1 MIKGN
6 ILSTNIVALCQLN
19 LISENQIYCLLT
31 LNSDIMNETI
41 YQFRKGCFAL
51 IAVAA
56 VLVAVP
62 QPAKADS
69 GAIAMQQQN
78 NVRGR
83 VTDTNGDPVVGANV
97 IIKGTTQGTV
107 TDADGRYSLANVPS
121 DAIIIVSF
129 LGFDQ
134 EEVAVNGQTN
144 IDVVMIEDMAM
155 LQDIVVVGFGTQKK
169 VNLTGAV
176 AVVNGDELS
185 QRPVTTA
192 TQALQGM
199 VPGLQIASSSG
210 ALDSNPSINVR
221 GTATIGQGTSGSPLI
236 LIDGSEGDIN
246 TLNPQDIESISVL
259 KDAAASS
266 IYGSRAPFGVILITT
281 KSGKEG
287 KAVINY
293 NNSFRFNSLIREKHM
308 MNSVDFAAWVNDT
321 HVNNGKGL
329 FFSSERMAAIQ
340 EYRNATPVSN
350 GVRRTADG
358 NLVYAIGNLPESGS
372 YSDVYEKQCIDDVD
386 WYDVIYKN
394 STFAQEHNLSIS
406 GGKDELKYY
415 TSFNY
420 LNNEGFMRLA
430 TDKFTRFAAT
440 AKVSSQVREWLRLG
454 YSMRWTRT
462 DYERPSAMTDG
473 LYNNMTR
480 QGWPVLP
487 LYDPY
492 GNYYS
497 APSPALALATKGKDT
512 KQRDLLNHN
521 VTVVVEPIEKWKT
534 HFDFNYRTDNATRHW
549 DSFVTYNYDVT
560 NAPVANDKGSNV
572 HEDLFKENYI
582 NFQAYSEYDFSL
594 GTSNNFHVMA
604 GFQTEQA
611 KKLEFGLQRDGVL
624 DTSKPEVDLT
634 SGLSYDGDAIVPNV
648 NGARNQWQTAGF
660 FGRLNYNYEERYLFE
675 FNLRRDG
682 TSRFRTNR
690 MWKTFPSTSIGWN
703 IAHEDFWYSLTDV
716 CGTLKLRA
724 SYGQLGNQ
732 NTNNWY
738 QTYQT
743 ISYNSADGSW
753 LQNGKKPNTTSA
765 PGLISTSL
773 TWERVV
779 SYDLG
784 LDFGFFDN
792 RLKGSADFFI
802 RDTKD
807 MVGNAPELPAV
818 LGTAVPVTNNTDL
831 RTHGWELQLSWND
844 HFDNGL
850 NYGVTFNLSDSRT
863 KITRYPN
870 NPTESIS
877 TYIEGQ
883 YTNEIWGFETVGI
896 AQSNDEMNAH
906 LAKADQSAIGD
917 KWAAGDIMYADLNG
931 DGKVSRGA
939 QTLSDHGDLK
949 VIGNSTPRFLTG
961 LDINA
966 SFKGFDFRAFF
977 QGVLKRDYSTG
988 SNWGGGKEYMFG
1000 ATGSDVWWCAGLT
1013 DVKDYYRDENS
1024 WSVQNGYMDVNKGAK
1039 LPRPLYSDKNL
1050 QEQTKYLLNA
1060 AYMRLKNI
1068 QLGYTLPEEIVSKW
1082 SLSNVRFFVSGENIF
1097 TITRMPDQFDPETI
1111 GTDHNNGD
1119 PLSRTFAFGVN
1130 LTF

>member
-31 LNSDIMNETI
+31 D
-41 YQFRKGCFAL
+41 
-51 IAVAA
+51 
-56 VLVAVP
+56 
-62 QPAKADS
+62 
-69 GAIAMQQQN
+69 
-78 NVRGR
+78 
-83 VTDTNGDPVVGANV
+83 
-97 IIKGTTQGTV
+97 
-107 TDADGRYSLANVPS
+107 
-121 DAIIIVSF
+121 
-129 LGFDQ
+129 
-134 EEVAVNGQTN
+134 
-144 IDVVMIEDMAM
+144 
-155 LQDIVVVGFGTQKK
+155 VVVGFGTQKK

-321 HVNNGKGL
+321 HVNGGDGP
-329 FFSSERMAAIQ
+329 FFNSDRMISI
-340 EYRNATPVSN
+340 EIYRNAEKVSN
-350 GVRRTADG
+350 GVRRYNGQNIYAFGLDLDPYTVPDENGKVKSFDG
-358 NLVYAIGNLPESGS
+358 YANG
-372 YSDVYEKQCIDDVD
+372 IDDVD

-394 STFAQEHNLSIS
+394 TTFAQEHNLSIS

-473 LYNNMTR
+473 LYNDMTR

-497 APSPALALATKGKDT
+497 SPSPALGLATKGKDT

-549 DSFVTYNYDVT
+549 NSFVTYNHDIIKNEPY
-560 NAPVANDKGSNV
+560 AYDKGSNI

-611 KKLEFGLQRDGVL
+611 KKVEFGLQRDGVL
-624 DTSKPEVDLT
+624 DPSKPEVDLT
-634 SGLSYDGDAIVPNV
+634 SGLSYDGDAIVPSV

-660 FGRLNYNYEERYLFE
+660 TGEAAN
-675 FNLRRDG
+675 
-682 TSRFRTNR
+682 
-690 MWKTFPSTSIGWN
+690 PSTTIAATDMSKETADWGAYSAGELLSDATLYNIRRERRCELIAEGLRNMDLHRWRSFDQMVTNAAHIEGIHLWN
-703 IAHEDFWYSLTDV
+703 TPIQDWYDANALV
-716 CGTLKLRA
+716 
-724 SYGQLGNQ
+724 
-732 NTNNWY
+732 
-738 QTYQT
+738 
-743 ISYNSADGSW
+743 ADGSTNATVSSIE
-753 LQNGKKPNTTSA
+753 LSEYYRPHEVNQANNSFYNG
-765 PGLISTSL
+765 L
-773 TWERVV
+773 TWHMVHYLEP
-779 SYDLG
+779 LP
-784 LDFGFFDN
+784 
-792 RLKGSADFFI
+792 LKQF
-802 RDTKD
+802 
-807 MVGNAPELPAV
+807 L
-818 LGTAVPVTNNTDL
+818 LTA
-831 RTHGWELQLSWND
+831 SD
-844 HFDNGL
+844 HATYSKSPLYQNP
-850 NYGVTFNLSDSRT
+850 YW
-863 KITRYPN
+863 
-870 NPTESIS
+870 PTEP
-877 TYIEGQ
+877 
-883 YTNEIWGFETVGI
+883 
-896 AQSNDEMNAH
+896 D
-906 LAKADQSAIGD
+906 
-917 KWAAGDIMYADLNG
+917 
-931 DGKVSRGA
+931 
-939 QTLSDHGDLK
+939 
-949 VIGNSTPRFLTG
+949 
-961 LDINA
+961 
-966 SFKGFDFRAFF
+966 
-977 QGVLKRDYSTG
+977 
-988 SNWGGGKEYMFG
+988 
-1000 ATGSDVWWCAGLT
+1000 
-1013 DVKDYYRDENS
+1013 
-1024 WSVQNGYMDVNKGAK
+1024 
-1039 LPRPLYSDKNL
+1039 
-1050 QEQTKYLLNA
+1050 
-1060 AYMRLKNI
+1060 
-1068 QLGYTLPEEIVSKW
+1068 
-1082 SLSNVRFFVSGENIF
+1082 
-1097 TITRMPDQFDPETI
+1097 MPAEK
-1111 GTDHNNGD
+1111 
-1119 PLSRTFAFGVN
+1119 
-1130 LTF
+1130 

>member
-1 MIKGN
+1 
-6 ILSTNIVALCQLN
+6 
-19 LISENQIYCLLT
+19 
-31 LNSDIMNETI
+31 MNETI
-41 YQFRKGCFAL
+41 NQLRKGCFAL
-51 IAVAA
+51 LSVAA
-56 VLVAVP
+56 VCAAVP
-62 QPAKADS
+62 QFAYARPIVA
-69 GAIAMQQQN
+69 AMQQQG
-78 NVRGR
+78 NVSGR
-83 VTDTNGDPVVGANV
+83 VTDTNGDPVIGANV

-107 TDADGRYSLANVPS
+107 TDADGRFSLANVPS

-185 QRPVTTA
+185 QRPVA
-192 TQALQGM
+192 SAAQALQGM
-199 VPGLQIASSSG
+199 VPGLQIAASSG

-221 GTATIGQGTSGSPLI
+221 GTATIGQGTSGSPLV

-246 TLNPQDIESISVL
+246 AINPQDIESISVL

-281 KSGKEG
+281 KSGKSG

-293 NNSFRFNSLIREKHM
+293 NNSFRYNSLIREKHM
-308 MNSVDFAAWVNDT
+308 MNSLDFASWMNDT
-321 HVNNGKGL
+321 FYNDGGKT
-329 FFSSERMAAIQ
+329 FFDSDRMLSI
-340 EYRNATPVSN
+340 EIYSNAEKVSN
-350 GVRRTADG
+350 GVRRYNGKDIYAFGLSLDPYTVPDENGKVKSFDG
-358 NLVYAIGNLPESGS
+358 YANG
-372 YSDVYEKQCIDDVD
+372 IDDVD
-386 WYDVIYKN
+386 WYDAVYK
-394 STFAQEHNLSIS
+394 STAFAQEHNLSIS
-406 GGKDELKYY
+406 GGKDDLNYY
-415 TSFNY
+415 ASFNY

-440 AKVSSQVREWLRLG
+440 AKFSSQVRDWLRLG

-462 DYERPSAMTDG
+462 DYERPSAMTES
-473 LYNNMTR
+473 LYNDMTR

-497 APSPALALATKGKDT
+497 SPSPALALATKGKDT

-521 VTVVVEPIEKWKT
+521 VTMVVEPISNWKT

-549 DSFVTYNYDVT
+549 DSFVTYNHDLKNIPY
-560 NAPVANDKGSNV
+560 AYDKGSNV
-572 HEDLFKENYI
+572 HEDEFKENYI
-582 NFQAYSEYDFSL
+582 NFQAYSEYDFSI
-594 GTSNNFHVMA
+594 GANNNFHVMA

-611 KKLEFGLQRDGVL
+611 KKLEFGLQRNGVL
-624 DTSKPEVDLT
+624 DPSKPEVDLT
-634 SGLSYDGDAIVPNV
+634 SGLSYDGDAIVPEA

-660 FGRLNYNYEERYLFE
+660 FGRINYNYDERYLLE
-675 FNLRRDG
+675 VNLRHDG

-690 MWKTFPSTSIGWN
+690 MWKTFPSASVGWN
-703 IAHEDFWYSLTDV
+703 IARENFWYSLTDV

-743 ISYNSADGSW
+743 ISYGAANGTW
-753 LQNGKKPNTTSA
+753 LQNGKKTNTTSA

-773 TWERVV
+773 TWERVE

-784 LDFGFFDN
+784 LDYGFLDN
-792 RLKGSADFFI
+792 RLKGSVDFFI

-831 RTHGWELQLSWND
+831 RTRGWELQLSWND
-844 HFDNGL
+844 RFENGF
-850 NYGVTFNLSDSRT
+850 NYGVTFNISDSRT

-870 NPTESIS
+870 NPTESID
-877 TYIEGQ
+877 TYIAGQ

-896 AQSNDEMNAH
+896 AKSDEEMNAH

-931 DGKVSRGA
+931 DGKVTRGA

-988 SNWGGGKEYMFG
+988 WNWGGGKEYMFG
-1000 ATGSDVWWCAGLT
+1000 ATASGQWWCAGLT

-1024 WSVQNGYMDVNKGAK
+1024 WSVQNGYMSENKNAW
-1039 LPRPLYSDKNL
+1039 LPRPIYSDKNI
-1050 QEQTKYLLNA
+1050 QEQTRYLLNA

-1082 SLSNVRFFVSGENIF
+1082 SLSNVRFYVSGENIL
-1097 TITRMPDQFDPETI
+1097 TITDMPHQFDPETI
-1111 GTDHNNGD
+1111 GTDHNNGY

>member
-1 MIKGN
+1 
-6 ILSTNIVALCQLN
+6 
-19 LISENQIYCLLT
+19 
-31 LNSDIMNETI
+31 MNETI

-56 VLVAVP
+56 VVIAVP
-62 QPAKADS
+62 QPAHARLS
-69 GAIAMQQQN
+69 GVTMQQQN
-78 NVRGR
+78 NISGR
-83 VTDTNGDPVVGANV
+83 VTDTNGEPIVGANV

-107 TDADGRYSLANVPS
+107 TDTNGQFSLANVPA
-121 DAIIIVSF
+121 DATIVVSF

-134 EEVAVNGQTN
+134 EEVEVNGQTN
-144 IDVVMIEDMAM
+144 INVVMIEDMAM
-155 LQDIVVVGFGTQKK
+155 LQDVVVVGFGTQKK

-176 AVVNGDELS
+176 AVVNGDELA

-221 GTATIGQGTSGSPLI
+221 GTATIGQGTSGSPLV

-246 TLNPQDIESISVL
+246 ALNPQDIESISVL

-281 KSGKEG
+281 KNGKDG
-287 KAVINY
+287 KSIINY
-293 NNSFRFNSLIREKHM
+293 NNSFRISSLIREKHM
-308 MNSVDFAAWVNDT
+308 MNSVDFAAWMNDT
-321 HVNNGKGL
+321 FSNMGWGT
-329 FFSSERMAAIQ
+329 FFDADRMQAIETYQ
-340 EYRNATPVSN
+340 SATPVSK

-358 NLVYAIGNLPESGS
+358 KLIYAVGDVPESG
-372 YSDVYEKQCIDDVD
+372 YYKDGYAAGIDDND
-386 WYDVIYKN
+386 WYETVYKN
-394 STFAQEHNLSIS
+394 SVFAQEHNLSIS
-406 GGKDELKYY
+406 GGKDDLNYY
-415 TSFNY
+415 ASFNY

-430 TDKFTRFAAT
+430 TDQFTRFAAS
-440 AKVSSQVREWLRLG
+440 AKVSSQVREWLHLG

-473 LYNNMTR
+473 LYNDMTR

-487 LYDPY
+487 LYDPN

-497 APSPALALATKGKDT
+497 APSPALGLATKGKDT

-521 VTVVVEPIEKWKT
+521 VTIVVEPISQWKT
-534 HFDFNYRTDNATRHW
+534 HFDLNYRTDNATRHW
-549 DSFVTYNYDVT
+549 DSFVTYNHDVDN
-560 NAPVANDKGSNV
+560 NAYAYSKSSNV
-572 HEDLFKENYI
+572 HEDEFKENYI
-582 NFQAYSEYDFSL
+582 NFQAYSEYDFTL
-594 GTSNNFHVMA
+594 NVNNNFHIMA
-604 GFQTEQA
+604 GFQTEQT
-611 KKLEFGLQRDGVL
+611 KKLEFGSQRDGVL
-624 DTSKPEVDLT
+624 DTSKAELDLT
-634 SGLSYDGDAIVPNV
+634 SGLSYDGDAVVPNV

-660 FGRLNYNYEERYLFE
+660 FGRINYNYDERYLLE
-675 FNLRRDG
+675 INLRHDG
-682 TSRFRTNR
+682 TSRFRTNK
-690 MWKTFPSTSIGWN
+690 MWKTFPSASIGWN
-703 IAHEDFWYSLTDV
+703 IARENFWYSLTDI

-732 NTNNWY
+732 NTTNWY

-743 ISYNSADGSW
+743 ISYNSANGSW

-765 PGLISTSL
+765 PSLISTSL
-773 TWERVV
+773 TWEKVE

-818 LGTAVPVTNNTDL
+818 LGTSVPVTNNTDL
-831 RTHGWELQLSWND
+831 RTHGWELQIGWND
-844 HFDNGL
+844 RFDNGF

-870 NPTESIS
+870 NPTESID
-877 TYIEGQ
+877 TYIKGQ
-883 YTNEIWGFETVGI
+883 YTNEIWGFQTVGI
-896 AQSNDEMNAH
+896 AQSDEEMNNH

-931 DGKVSRGA
+931 DGKITRGNK
-939 QTLSDHGDLK
+939 TLSDHGDLK

-988 SNWGGGKEYMFG
+988 SNWGGGKEYLFG
-1000 ATGSDVWWCAGLT
+1000 ATNSGQWWCAGLT
-1013 DVKDYYRDENS
+1013 SVKDYYRDENS
-1024 WSVQNGYMDVNKGAK
+1024 WSVQNGYMDVNKNAK

-1060 AYMRLKNI
+1060 AYVRLKNI
-1068 QLGYTLPEEIVSKW
+1068 QLGYTLPNEIVSKW
-1082 SLSNVRFFVSGENIF
+1082 NLNNVRFYVSGENVF
-1097 TITRMPDQFDPETI
+1097 TITDMPEQFDPETI
-1111 GTDHNNGD
+1111 GTDHNNGY

>member
-1 MIKGN
+1 MRRTISMCLPLKTY
-6 ILSTNIVALCQLN
+6 LLCF
-19 LISENQIYCLLT
+19 LLT
-31 LNSDIMNETI
+31 LGLLCVPFTSKAQESRSISGKVSDSEGQPIV
-41 YQFRKGCFAL
+41 G
-51 IAVAA
+51 AA
-56 VLVAVP
+56 VV
-62 QPAKADS
+62 
-69 GAIAMQQQN
+69 
-78 NVRGR
+78 
-83 VTDTNGDPVVGANV
+83 
-97 IIKGTTQGTV
+97 IKGTTIGTT
-107 TDADGRYSLANVPS
+107 TDFDGNYNLANVPS
-121 DAIIIVSF
+121 DATLLFSC
-129 LGFDQ
+129 LGYN
-134 EEVAVNGQTN
+134 EEEIAVNGQSTLN
-144 IDVVMIEDMAM
+144 VSM
-155 LQDIVVVGFGTQKK
+155 LESLEMLGDIVVVGFGTQKK

-321 HVNNGKGL
+321 HVNGGDGP
-329 FFSSERMAAIQ
+329 FFNSDRMISI
-340 EYRNATPVSN
+340 EIYRNAEKVSN
-350 GVRRTADG
+350 GVRRYNGQNIYAFGLDLDPYTVPDENGKVKSFDG
-358 NLVYAIGNLPESGS
+358 YANG
-372 YSDVYEKQCIDDVD
+372 IDDVD

-394 STFAQEHNLSIS
+394 TTFAQEHNLSIS

-473 LYNNMTR
+473 LYNDMTR

-497 APSPALALATKGKDT
+497 SPSPALGLATKGKDT

-549 DSFVTYNYDVT
+549 DSFVTYNHDIIKNEPY
-560 NAPVANDKGSNV
+560 AYDKGSNI

-611 KKLEFGLQRDGVL
+611 KKVEFGLQRDGVL
-624 DTSKPEVDLT
+624 DPSKPEVDLT
-634 SGLSYDGDAIVPNV
+634 SGLSFDGDAIVPSV

-690 MWKTFPSTSIGWN
+690 MWKTFPSTSLGWN
-703 IAHEDFWYSLTDV
+703 IAHEDFWESLADV

-743 ISYNSADGSW
+743 ISYNAANGTW
-753 LQNGKKPNTTSA
+753 LQNGKKPNITSA

-844 HFDNGL
+844 HFENGF

-870 NPTESIS
+870 NPTKSIS

-1000 ATGSDVWWCAGLT
+1000 ATASGVWWCAGLT

-1024 WSVQNGYMDVNKGAK
+1024 WSVQNGYMDVNKGAN

-1082 SLSNVRFFVSGENIF
+1082 SLSNVRLFVSGENIF
-1097 TITRMPDQFDPETI
+1097 TITSMPDQFDPETI
-1111 GTDHNNGD
+1111 GTDHNNGY